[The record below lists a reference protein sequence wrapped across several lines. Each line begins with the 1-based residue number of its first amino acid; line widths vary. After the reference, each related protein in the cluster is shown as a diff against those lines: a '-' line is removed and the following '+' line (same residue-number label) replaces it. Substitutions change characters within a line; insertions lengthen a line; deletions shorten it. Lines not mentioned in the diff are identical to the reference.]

1 VFKIIIEKEKKKKKP
16 EENQKLDKDK
26 MALRQISGNMFSF
39 PALHSKIFLN
49 HRY

>member
-1 VFKIIIEKEKKKKKP
+1 VFKIIIEKEKKKKT